1 MDTYPDLL
9 SFCPQFNM
17 SCKDNCPNESNPDQ
31 NDCDNN
37 GIGDVC
43 DNTCEPE
50 TDSLFKLYWKCTK
63 GGEMVLVDCPN
74 DMNTARRMCEQSGD
88 WSMNIDT
95 SDCVSNEYG
104 SIRNVTSVEGLDIV
118 IQVSANMI

>member
-9 SFCPQFNM
+9 TFCPQFNM

-50 TDSLFKLYWKCTK
+50 TDSLFNLYWKCTK
-63 GGEMVLVDCPN
+63 GGEMVLVNCPN
-74 DMNTARRMCEQSGD
+74 GTNTARRMCEQSGD
-88 WSMNIDT
+88 WNTSIDT
-95 SDCVSNEYG
+95 SQCVSNEYG
-104 SIRNVTSVEGLDIV
+104 SISNVTSVEGLDIV
-118 IQVSANMI
+118 IQVSANM